1 MSLIVQK
8 FGGTSVATVER
19 IKAVADIVIAT
30 RKQGHQVVVVLSAMA
45 GETDRLIDLAGQV
58 AKKPDSRELDVLLS
72 TGEQV
77 TIALLSMVLRTGNIL
92 PFPIPAGRFIY

>member
-8 FGGTSVATVER
+8 FGGTSVATLDR

-58 AKKPDSRELDVLLS
+58 AKTR
-72 TGEQV
+72 
-77 TIALLSMVLRTGNIL
+77 IHGNWTCCC
-92 PFPIPAGRFIY
+92 PRVNR